1 MLEDVDFR
9 QLVNRLP
16 KGATFTILSDS
27 CHSGGLIDKEK
38 EQVGPD
44 CPPPT
49 DQTNNKAGRNL
60 SKPKNIPYESL
71 LGHLALL
78 TNLVE
83 SEIGTHLTALFG
95 EEASLKFHLPE
106 VDPDQLF
113 GWLPGRDSGILL
125 SGCETN
131 ETSADMPG
139 GPGRKP
145 HGAFSSAV

>member
-1 MLEDVDFR
+1 MDFR

-27 CHSGGLIDKEK
+27 CHSGGLIDKER

-49 DQTNNKAGRNL
+49 DQTNNKAGCNL
-60 SKPKNIPYESL
+60 FKPKNIPYESL

-83 SEIGTHLTALFG
+83 YEIGTHLTALFG
-95 EEASLKFHLPE
+95 EEASLKFHLPQ
-106 VDPDQLF
+106 VGPDQLF
-113 GWLPGRDSGILL
+113 GWPPGGIL
-125 SGCETN
+125 GFC
-131 ETSADMPG
+131 
-139 GPGRKP
+139 
-145 HGAFSSAV
+145 